1 MPRQLEITQRV
12 EVHVPRS
19 HPDKS
24 RSTVVGIFWN
34 KRYWEAGGDETL
46 SMVFL
51 QLHLTD
57 VREFI
62 IIVSPVLEQVGWVD
76 GKEENI
82 AIVFGLSVDV

>member
-1 MPRQLEITQRV
+1 
-12 EVHVPRS
+12 
-19 HPDKS
+19 
-24 RSTVVGIFWN
+24 
-34 KRYWEAGGDETL
+34 L